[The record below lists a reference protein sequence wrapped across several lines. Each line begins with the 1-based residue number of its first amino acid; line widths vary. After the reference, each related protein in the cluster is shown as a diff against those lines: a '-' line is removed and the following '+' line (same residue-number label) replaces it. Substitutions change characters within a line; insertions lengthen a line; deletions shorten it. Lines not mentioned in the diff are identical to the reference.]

1 MDSPAARRML
11 TSADGSREGAGV
23 LFGEGG
29 RVILVGAD
37 VSADSGAAET
47 GVSLA
52 ERVGAEL
59 AVSSVPTP
67 IFGDSDWPGVCTGVS
82 VSMEPGSVP
91 PTSPADSVSAVSG
104 EPCGDPFE
112 DDSLGIVGG
121 RVRPATIVGPSGAD
135 VIPCLVGI
143 RVGSDVAASGIR
155 VGLPGGGT
163 GAPEGARVGSSDVGA
178 DVVGANVGADVV
190 GADVVGA
197 DVVGANVGADV
208 VGADVVGAKVGA
220 DVGADVVGA
229 KVGADV
235 GSSVGLAVVG
245 PGVEITG
252 GSPALGGAVGSA
264 VVGSALGA
272 WVGGTDTPESSIPN
286 TGVFVG
292 LEVGIGVPANEG

>member
-11 TSADGSREGAGV
+11 ASADGSREGAGV

-37 VSADSGAAET
+37 VSADSGAPAET

-82 VSMEPGSVP
+82 VSMEPGSVS

-121 RVRPATIVGPSGAD
+121 RVRPATIVAPSGAD

-163 GAPEGARVGSSDVGA
+163 GAPEGARVGSSD
-178 DVVGANVGADVV
+178 
-190 GADVVGA
+190 VGA

-272 WVGGTDTPESSIPN
+272 WVGGTDTPEISIPN
-286 TGVFVG
+286 TGAFVG